1 MNEKVN
7 AAGSGGTEISRTRFI
22 AQVAMLGALG
32 GVLMNLEIPVPF
44 LAPSFY
50 KFDFSEVPIMI
61 GAFAM
66 GPMAGVLSE
75 LVKILVHLV
84 TKSTETAFV
93 GDIANFIMGCAYLL
107 PACLIY
113 RAGQKKSR
121 RRALT
126 GMLCG
131 ILVTTVAA
139 VFLNAFVLLPAYSKA
154 FGVPIENFIQM
165 GSAVHSAVNSLL
177 TFALL
182 IVAPFNLFKYLIVSA
197 IVFLLYKHVRVIL
210 RGR

>member
-1 MNEKVN
+1 MNENGK
-7 AAGSGGTEISRTRFI
+7 AAGFGDTPVSNTRFI
-22 AQVAMLGALG
+22 VQVAMLGALG
-32 GVLMNLEIPVPF
+32 GVLMNLEIPIPF

-50 KFDFSEVPIMI
+50 KFDFSEVPVMV

-84 TKSTETAFV
+84 TKSTESAFV
-93 GDIANFIMGCAYLL
+93 GDIANLLMGCAYLL

-113 RAGQKKSR
+113 RTGQKKSR

-131 ILVTTVAA
+131 TLITTAAA

-154 FGVPIENFIQM
+154 FGVPMENFIKM
-165 GSAVHSAVNSLL
+165 GGAVHSAVNSLL

-182 IVAPFNLFKYLIVSA
+182 IVAPFNLFKYLVVSG
-197 IVFLLYKHVRVIL
+197 IVFLIYKHIRVIL